1 MNEKLF
7 LGVKKT
13 VVTPKVGC
21 RLFGYGDDLYSELVN
36 DDLDA
41 TVFVFEQGAISC
53 VMVSITVV
61 SLTDELSDRIR
72 KGISEKTGIPVSNIM
87 LAATHT
93 HSGPATIA
101 MDSGWG
107 DVDHEYCDSIL
118 VPRIIEAATI
128 AASNKQE
135 VKMGYATGESHI
147 AVNRRELTVE
157 NKIILGQNP
166 WGPYNPKM
174 SVLSFKNEAGECVGN
189 MIHYG
194 MHGTCAGHNKE
205 ISQDWAGVMV
215 RRMQELTGGV
225 TAFFNGP
232 EGDVGPRLTNGR
244 TTGIGEIRY
253 ALETGGRAA
262 FDAMQVYNQI
272 KAYTTPFL
280 SAHAGALKLP
290 LKPRLSPEEAAAK
303 RAHLIE
309 VQKTAA
315 ERRFISILGKV
326 IDSYGTNYKDKECN
340 EIEQNIISL
349 DNIVFAGFPYELFSE
364 IGLRIQRSSGRL
376 EILPIAMANGVIG
389 YFPTECEMCRG
400 GYEINMFRAT
410 SLQEY
415 VSNVDWYLVTE
426 TLRNIGVDVDKL
438 EK

>member
-1 MNEKLF
+1 MQVCFTINMGKELECKEKSVKMGGLIMNEKLF

-135 VKMGYATGESHI
+135 VK
-147 AVNRRELTVE
+147 V
-157 NKIILGQNP
+157 
-166 WGPYNPKM
+166 
-174 SVLSFKNEAGECVGN
+174 C
-189 MIHYG
+189 
-194 MHGTCAGHNKE
+194 
-205 ISQDWAGVMV
+205 
-215 RRMQELTGGV
+215 
-225 TAFFNGP
+225 
-232 EGDVGPRLTNGR
+232 
-244 TTGIGEIRY
+244 
-253 ALETGGRAA
+253 
-262 FDAMQVYNQI
+262 
-272 KAYTTPFL
+272 
-280 SAHAGALKLP
+280 
-290 LKPRLSPEEAAAK
+290 
-303 RAHLIE
+303 
-309 VQKTAA
+309 
-315 ERRFISILGKV
+315 
-326 IDSYGTNYKDKECN
+326 
-340 EIEQNIISL
+340 
-349 DNIVFAGFPYELFSE
+349 
-364 IGLRIQRSSGRL
+364 
-376 EILPIAMANGVIG
+376 
-389 YFPTECEMCRG
+389 
-400 GYEINMFRAT
+400 
-410 SLQEY
+410 
-415 VSNVDWYLVTE
+415 
-426 TLRNIGVDVDKL
+426 
-438 EK
+438 